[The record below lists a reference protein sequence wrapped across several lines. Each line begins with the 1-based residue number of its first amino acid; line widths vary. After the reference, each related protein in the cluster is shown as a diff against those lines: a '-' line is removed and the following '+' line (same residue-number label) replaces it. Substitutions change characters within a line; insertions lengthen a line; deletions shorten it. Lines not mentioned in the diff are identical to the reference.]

1 MLRVLSLRLVLTAIN
16 SVQQAYVSRE
26 MIFKKFFLAT
36 LIGTAVSAVVGIIMA
51 YLGFGVWA
59 IVAQYLTN
67 TIIDTLVLN
76 RTLKKKLLNGFSIH
90 RLKKLVVYG
99 TRVLLTNLVITAY
112 QEIRAV
118 IIGKKYSTEDLAYFD
133 KAKQFPSVF
142 VTNINSSIRAVLF
155 PKMSQLQDDIH
166 KLKDTARKSIRFS
179 SYILCPMLL
188 GLVAVS
194 KQFVIIILT
203 EKWLPCVPFLQLLC
217 INSMCLPLHSTN
229 MQMIK
234 AMGRSDIALKVEIIK
249 KIIELI
255 VLLIVMRISVTAI
268 VVGMVA
274 CSISFIFINA
284 YPNIKLIGYTYK
296 EQLSDLV
303 PSIMMS
309 IIMAIVV
316 YTIGMINIPVFILL
330 FIQIIVGILLYIF
343 MSIITKNEQFK
354 YLVHLVKSKIIKK

>member
-1 MLRVLSLRLVLTAIN
+1 MSVVSEEMSVVCKMSVVLLENVCTLSVVWMSVLWKNVGGLSVVWSKMSVLWIEMSVVLSVVLM
-16 SVQQAYVSRE
+16 SVVSK
-26 MIFKKFFLAT
+26 M
-36 LIGTAVSAVVGIIMA
+36 S
-51 YLGFGVWA
+51 
-59 IVAQYLTN
+59 
-67 TIIDTLVLN
+67 
-76 RTLKKKLLNGFSIH
+76 
-90 RLKKLVVYG
+90 
-99 TRVLLTNLVITAY
+99 
-112 QEIRAV
+112 
-118 IIGKKYSTEDLAYFD
+118 
-133 KAKQFPSVF
+133 
-142 VTNINSSIRAVLF
+142 VLF